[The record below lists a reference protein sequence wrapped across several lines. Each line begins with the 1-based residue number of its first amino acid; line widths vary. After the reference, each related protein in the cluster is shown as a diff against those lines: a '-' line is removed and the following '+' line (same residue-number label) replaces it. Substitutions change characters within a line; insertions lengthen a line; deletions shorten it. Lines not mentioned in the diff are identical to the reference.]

1 MLYEDYDY
9 EEYDYVS
16 TYIYELQSALGIE
29 EYTLLDIKAMS
40 LEDSIELALSNMVG
54 KEYIGKTGKTEIAE
68 AVGLKNKR
76 ARLITSIQ
84 GINEYLQENNIPF
97 EITERRKKING
108 KKFTIYEVI
117 EIDSWSE
124 FTDEKIWNGH
134 FLYENVYISIDNNFC
149 PLYIFSSVNSLQES
163 ISMTS

>member
-16 TYIYELQSALGIE
+16 TYVYELQSALGIE

-68 AVGLKNKR
+68 AVGLKNKCN
-76 ARLITSIQ
+76 RLITSIQ
-84 GINEYLQENNIPF
+84 GINSYLEESNILYM
-97 EITERRKKING
+97 ITERRKMLNG
-108 KKFTIYEVI
+108 KKVTVYKVI
-117 EIDSWSE
+117 EIDAWSE
-124 FTDEKIWNGH
+124 LSNEKIWNGH
-134 FLYENVYISIDNNFC
+134 FLYENVYITKTYKKS
-149 PLYIFSSVNSLQES
+149 PLRKNKEK
-163 ISMTS
+163 